1 MSDMNQIINN
11 IVNEANAKANAKAK
25 AKANAKAKAK
35 AKATSV
41 PPRNLTTTDWLYIS
55 SDSEDEEVTGAKAT
69 WKQRMLDLYGPVDG
83 PDRISRTPVINMKEL
98 QE

>member
-1 MSDMNQIINN
+1 MSTMNQIINN
-11 IVNEANAKANAKAK
+11 IVNEANTKV
-25 AKANAKAKAK
+25 K

-55 SDSEDEEVTGAKAT
+55 SDSEDEEDT
-69 WKQRMLDLYGPVDG
+69 WKQRMLNLYGPVDG
-83 PDRISRTPVINMKEL
+83 PDRISRTPVVNMKEL

>member
-1 MSDMNQIINN
+1 MSTMNQIINI
-11 IVNEANAKANAKAK
+11 IVNETNTKTTSKT
-25 AKANAKAKAK
+25 
-35 AKATSV
+35 TSV
-41 PPRNLTTTDWLYIS
+41 PPRNLTTTNWYYIS
-55 SDSEDEEVTGAKAT
+55 SDSEDEEDT

>member
-1 MSDMNQIINN
+1 MNQIINN

-25 AKANAKAKAK
+25 T
-35 AKATSV
+35 TSV
-41 PPRNLTTTDWLYIS
+41 PPKNLITTNWCYIS
-55 SDSEDEEVTGAKAT
+55 SDSEDEEAT
-69 WKQRMLDLYGPVDG
+69 WKQQMLDLYGPVDG

>member
-1 MSDMNQIINN
+1 MKEIITN
-11 IVNEANAKANAKAK
+11 IVNETNAKAK
-25 AKANAKAKAK
+25 T
-35 AKATSV
+35 TSV
-41 PPRNLTTTDWLYIS
+41 PPRNLTNNNWCYVS
-55 SDSEDEEVTGAKAT
+55 SDSEDEEEN

>member
-1 MSDMNQIINN
+1 MSDMNQIINI
-11 IVNEANAKANAKAK
+11 IVNETNANAKT
-25 AKANAKAKAK
+25 
-35 AKATSV
+35 TSV
-41 PPRNLTTTDWLYIS
+41 PPRNLTTTNWCYVS
-55 SDSEDEEVTGAKAT
+55 SDSEDEEDT